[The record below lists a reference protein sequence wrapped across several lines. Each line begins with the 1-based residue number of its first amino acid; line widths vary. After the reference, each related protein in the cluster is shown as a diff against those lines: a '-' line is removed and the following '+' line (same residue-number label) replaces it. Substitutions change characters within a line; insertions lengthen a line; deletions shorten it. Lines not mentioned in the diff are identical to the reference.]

1 MRLAALTVLACPVC
15 EQKLHP
21 LQPSS
26 VEIVEGT
33 LVCATG
39 AHRFLIRNGIPEL
52 VRPER
57 IASVEAFATSLSLAW
72 IRDGWGSTEEEY
84 LMKIP
89 ARDVTHRRSAEWK
102 VKERSEQALLFL
114 VDSLKPRRVVDLG
127 SGVGWLARDLAIRG
141 LEVFALDASMND
153 HVGLLASNV
162 YIRRG
167 AYFERVCGEID
178 RPPFLDDSVDMVV
191 CNASLHYAPSLDT
204 ALREIARMLRA
215 DGTCVIMNSPVHRD
229 ERSAR
234 KAEKSFRTHL
244 RAMGASDRVVES
256 FHHFTRSALDES
268 VRKFVGPVTEIAYE
282 SGVGFRLTRLLKG
295 ILLRM
300 ELASFPILY
309 ARRR

>member
-15 EQKLHP
+15 KQELHP
-21 LQPSS
+21 VLPPSP
-26 VEIVEGT
+26 EIAVGT

-39 AHRFLIRNGIPEL
+39 AHRFLIRSGIPEL

-72 IRDGWGSTEEEY
+72 TRDGWGSTDEEY

-102 VKERSEQALLFL
+102 VKERSEHALLFL

-127 SGVGWLARDLAIRG
+127 SGVGWLARDMATRG
-141 LEVFALDASMND
+141 LEVFALDASMNEQ
-153 HVGLLASNV
+153 VGLLAANV

-167 AYFERVCGEID
+167 TYFERVRGEMD
-178 RPPFLDDSVDMVV
+178 EPPFLDHSVDLVV
-191 CNASLHYAPSLDT
+191 CNASLHYAPSIDIV
-204 ALREIARMLRA
+204 LREIARMLRTN
-215 DGTCVIMNSPVHRD
+215 GTCVIMNSPVHRD

-234 KAEKSFRTHL
+234 RAEESFRNHL
-244 RAMGASDRVVES
+244 SALGATDRVVQS
-256 FHHFTRSALDES
+256 YHHFTRSALDEM
-268 VRKFVGPVTEIAYE
+268 VGKFVGPLAEIAYE
-282 SGVGFRLTRLLKG
+282 PGVGFRLTRRLKG
-295 ILLRM
+295 ILLGM

-309 ARRR
+309 ARRS